1 MSSRFKRMVDLALQ
15 MEKHTDSGSS
25 SEAFSSFGS
34 DLDPTFLP
42 SSDEELSYSS
52 DLSDAGERAEH
63 KNKNPKRKKRS
74 RSEQENENFESQ
86 PCCSKSLPTLHL
98 EGVGVPN
105 QEATNS
111 LSFEPENNVSEKELD
126 EFFEVELSAKEEAEN
141 MKLEAQEEVASQSEG
156 TWRQPVGNHQVFYY
170 FAESGLHAGY
180 AATLIN
186 NLSTYSCFRSIVDDK
201 IIDEMVNQTNLYAS
215 QVMADS
221 EDVSKESRLNRWVP
235 TDKEEMLKFIGIV
248 AYMGMVRMPSL
259 EKYWSNDELFHI
271 SIIPRIMPRN
281 RFQLLLRMWHF
292 SNNEDCPE
300 GDRLHKIKPLLDALV
315 NNFQAIYTPGRKFCI
330 DESVVPFQG
339 RLLIKQY
346 IPKKTYVWSEVVQT
360 T

>member
-1 MSSRFKRMVDLALQ
+1 MSSRSKRMVDLAFQ

-25 SEAFSSFGS
+25 SEAFSSFDS

-42 SSDEELSYSS
+42 SSDAELSYSS

-63 KNKNPKRKKRS
+63 KNKNPKKRSKQQTSVQKRS
-74 RSEQENENFESQ
+74 RSEQENENFERI
-86 PCCSKSLPTLHL
+86 
-98 EGVGVPN
+98 GVPN

-111 LSFEPENNVSEKELD
+111 LSFEPENYVSEKELD
-126 EFFEVELSAKEEAEN
+126 ESFEVELSAKEEAEN
-141 MKLEAQEEVASQSEG
+141 MELEAQEEIASQSEG
-156 TWRQPVGNHQVFYY
+156 TWRQPVGNHQVFDYSV
-170 FAESGLHAGY
+170 ESGLHAGY

-186 NLSTYSCFRSIVDDK
+186 DLSTYSCFRSIVDDK

-221 EDVSKESRLNRWVP
+221 EHVSKELRLHRWVP
-235 TDKEEMLKFIGIV
+235 TDKEMLKFIGIV
-248 AYMGMVRMPSL
+248 AYMGMVKMPSL
-259 EKYWSNDELFHI
+259 EKYWSNDELFHT

-300 GDRLHKIKPLLDALV
+300 GDRLYKIKPLLDAL
-315 NNFQAIYTPGRKFCI
+315 GRKYK
-330 DESVVPFQG
+330 E
-339 RLLIKQY
+339 
-346 IPKKTYVWSEVVQT
+346 
-360 T
+360 